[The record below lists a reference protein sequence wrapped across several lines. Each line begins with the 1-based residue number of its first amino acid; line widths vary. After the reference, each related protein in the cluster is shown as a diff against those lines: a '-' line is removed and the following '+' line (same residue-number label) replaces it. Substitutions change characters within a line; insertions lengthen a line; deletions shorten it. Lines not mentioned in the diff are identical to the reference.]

1 MVIRENND
9 HWLLITQPAH
19 AWISGQIA
27 ENWGGH
33 GFIRPSPWKE
43 MCFAAARHD
52 DGWASRDIH
61 PEWNPGTGLP
71 YDFKNIPIDD
81 HMTIW
86 KRSAALV
93 EHSSRF
99 AALLVS
105 RHIMGLFS
113 MHDFSRE
120 PESIRLKAD
129 RFKKQQHALQKRLIA
144 DLEDDGFYKPFI
156 HDKNLEQH
164 RRLLSAFDYLSLFLI
179 LGESDEAE
187 LDDIPTLEGGKSL
200 ETGHSLEGG
209 RSLETGNTREDDTS
223 REDDTTREEEPSFED
238 EPAFEDGPKKVRLSR
253 RGAHAKELATE
264 KSETWVV
271 SPWPFRHDHVSLRCD
286 AILLEKRCA
295 HQKELDRALQQ
306 SRRVLFTAELVPRS

>member
-1 MVIRENND
+1 MVIREQNN

-27 ENWGGH
+27 ENWGGD
-33 GFIRPSPWKE
+33 GFARPPPWKE
-43 MCFAAARHD
+43 LCFAAARHD
-52 DGWASRDIH
+52 DGWTGRDIQ
-61 PEWNPGTGLP
+61 PEWNAGTRLP

-86 KRSAALV
+86 KQSAAIV

-129 RFKKQQHALQKRLIA
+129 HFKKQQHALQKRLIA
-144 DLEDDGFYKPFI
+144 DLEYDGFCKSFI
-156 HDKNLEQH
+156 HDNNLEQH

-179 LGESDEAE
+179 LGESDAAV
-187 LDDIPTLEGGKSL
+187 LDDIPAHQGGKSL
-200 ETGHSLEGG
+200 E
-209 RSLETGNTREDDTS
+209 
-223 REDDTTREEEPSFED
+223 D
-238 EPAFEDGPKKVRLSR
+238 EPKKVRLSR
-253 RGAHAKELATE
+253 RGTPAKKLEA
-264 KSETWVV
+264 KISDTWVV
-271 SPWPFRHDHVSLRCD
+271 SPWPFRHGHVSLRCD

-306 SRRVLFTAELVPRS
+306 SRRELFAVGLVPEP